1 VSPLKEYPLSQP
13 RTIVIVTGLAG
24 AGKRTA
30 LDTFED
36 AGFYCV
42 DNMPASLAAHF
53 LEHADR
59 SGPIAG
65 WAFVMDLRDP
75 RFLNEIDP
83 LCQKLT
89 NGGFR
94 VQIVFL
100 EANEQTLLRRYTQT
114 RRHHP
119 LARGGSLVEAVR
131 GEKKQ
136 LHHVRNRADHIID
149 TSHLSIHEL
158 KFAVLSIAQK
168 HTAISGM
175 AINIVSFGFKY
186 DTPPGVDMILDVRF
200 LSNPFFV
207 PELKDLDGESKEIQ
221 AYVGKDPNMAPFLE
235 KYLDI
240 LDFLIPLYQKEGK
253 AYLTLAVGCTGG
265 RHRSVVVAKR
275 IYDHVSRKQPTVR
288 LIHRDIRNK

>member
-1 VSPLKEYPLSQP
+1 LSQP
-13 RTIVIVTGLAG
+13 RTIVIVTGLSG
-24 AGKRTA
+24 AGKKTA

-36 AGFYCV
+36 AGFYCI
-42 DNMPASLAAHF
+42 DNMPTSLVTHF
-53 LEHADR
+53 LEHAAYPE
-59 SGPIAG
+59 PIAG
-65 WAFVMDLRDP
+65 WAFVADLRNP
-75 RFLNEIDP
+75 RFLEEIDS
-83 LCQKLT
+83 LGQKLT
-89 NGGFR
+89 AEGFR
-94 VQIVFL
+94 LQIVFL

-131 GEKKQ
+131 AEKKQ
-136 LHHVRNRADHIID
+136 LQCVRKLADHIID
-149 TSHLSIHEL
+149 TSHFSIHEL

-168 HTAISGM
+168 YTAISGM

-200 LSNPFFV
+200 LSNPYFI
-207 PELKDLDGESKEIQ
+207 PELKDLDGESDEIQ

-265 RHRSVVVAKR
+265 RHRSVVIAKR
-275 IYDHVSRKQPTVR
+275 LYEHISRRQPTVR